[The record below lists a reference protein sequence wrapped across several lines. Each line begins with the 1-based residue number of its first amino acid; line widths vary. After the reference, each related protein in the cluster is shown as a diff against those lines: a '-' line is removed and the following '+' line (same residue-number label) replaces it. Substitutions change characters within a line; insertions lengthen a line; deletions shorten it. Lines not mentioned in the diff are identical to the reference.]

1 MKNVKIF
8 ITLGCFCVLAV
19 TSLSVYQEHKKKRRA
34 EYQRIALEAHQHI
47 KSLHTWDNTDNSS
60 PDLARDNESA
70 FSR

>member
-34 EYQRIALEAHQHI
+34 EYQRIVAEAHQHM
-47 KSLHTWDNTDNSS
+47 KSLKTLKDSNKSNPELT
-60 PDLARDNESA
+60 RDNNSV
-70 FSR
+70 FNQ